1 MDALTPGSV
10 AGWLDRLHENGY
22 RLTAPRQA
30 VVDVVAR
37 SRYVLNPLEVFDQ
50 ARQRYAKLGLVTV
63 YRTLDKLEEVGLLQ
77 RVHQPSG
84 CQGFIAAFR
93 GHQHMLICQGCGR
106 VEIFGGDLEKIA
118 DLLAEVE
125 KTSGYTVQEH
135 WLQLFGVCSE
145 CRGNGR

>member
-1 MDALTPGSV
+1 MDAKLPGSID
-10 AGWLDRLHENGY
+10 GWLDCLQENGY

-30 VVDVVAR
+30 VVEVVAC
-37 SRYVLNPLEVFDQ
+37 SRYVLNPLDVYEQ
-50 ARQRYAKLGLVTV
+50 ARQRYSKLGLVTV
-63 YRTLDKLEEVGLLQ
+63 YRTLDKLEEIGLLQ

-93 GHQHMLICQGCGR
+93 GHQHLLICQRCGR
-106 VEIFGGDLEKIA
+106 VEMFGGDLEKIA

-145 CRGNGR
+145 CQQIAS